1 MPLKGVLVIGYGNPG
16 RRDDGLGPALVEALE
31 ASGLPGVDTDATYQ
45 LNIED
50 GAAIAAYRKVIFV
63 DASVDA
69 AEPFEWRRITAA
81 PEIAFSSHA
90 VSPEAVLAVCEEHFH
105 SSPEAWVLAI
115 RGYDFEFAEGLS
127 PQARENCNEAL
138 DFVKT
143 LIRFWRE
150 ETMESKKKT
159 ILAIDD
165 DPDIRAAL
173 RVVLEAAG
181 FSVGEAANGEEG
193 LEVAN
198 RIKPDAVICDLMMET
213 VDSGSTVALKLRE
226 SGYDGPIYMLSSA
239 GDAVQYNLDARAL
252 GLSGIFQKP
261 IEPKTLVKT
270 LKAELL
276 GE

>member
-1 MPLKGVLVIGYGNPG
+1 MPGKGVLVIGYGNPG
-16 RRDDGLGPALVEALE
+16 RRDDGLGPVFAEELE
-31 ASGLPGVDTDATYQ
+31 TLRLPGVDSDATYQ

-50 GAAIAAYRKVIFV
+50 GAAIAAYPRVVFA

-69 AEPFEWRRITAA
+69 AEPFEWRRIAA
-81 PEIAFSSHA
+81 ASEIAFSSHA
-90 VSPEAVLAVCEEHFH
+90 MSPEAVLAVCEEHFH
-105 SSPEAWVLAI
+105 SRPEAWVLAI

-127 PQARENCNEAL
+127 PQARKNCNEAL
-138 DFVKT
+138 DFIQA

-226 SGYDGPIYMLSSA
+226 SGYSGPIYMLSSA

>member
-213 VDSGSTVALKLRE
+213 VDSGSTVA
-226 SGYDGPIYMLSSA
+226 IYMLSSA